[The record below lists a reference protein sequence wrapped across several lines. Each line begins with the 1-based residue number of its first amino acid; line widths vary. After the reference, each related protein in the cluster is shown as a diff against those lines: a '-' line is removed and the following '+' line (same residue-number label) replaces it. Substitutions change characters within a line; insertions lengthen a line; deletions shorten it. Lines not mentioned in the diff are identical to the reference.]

1 MVIWESVCQSADLAS
16 GGNNQ
21 FLRVS
26 LASVSFAVYKWLFNY
41 IQTKPAQMW
50 LVETGLQTSANVN
63 QNTPGTKIIFFEY
76 KSLISRYLLK
86 EIITITAKQVKRE
99 GFTQLMWPWMSDPM
113 THGKRI
119 CAKKLGNLSSND
131 NIVQD

>member
-1 MVIWESVCQSADLAS
+1 MYHGNLGICQPVCWLSLWGQQPIFK
-16 GGNNQ
+16 G
-21 FLRVS
+21 FS

-50 LVETGLQTSANVN
+50 LVELGLQTSANVN
-63 QNTPGTKIIFFEY
+63 QNTPGTKIILFEY

-99 GFTQLMWPWMSDPM
+99 GFTQLMWSNDTWYEW
-113 THGKRI
+113 I
-119 CAKKLGNLSSND
+119 CAKKLGSLSSND